1 MSQKK
6 KKSHASGNYS
16 GGKNPNKLQQTS
28 HSKKMDPVPRNLLC
42 IDLIMLA
49 ASEWM
54 VQEEMLSN
62 SAANMIGILGV
73 ILLLAALYLQ
83 SARKRGAVCN

>member
-1 MSQKK
+1 MAQKK
-6 KKSHASGNYS
+6 KKSHASGSYS

-28 HSKKMDPVPRNLLC
+28 HSKKMDPMPRNLLC

-83 SARKRGAVCN
+83 FGPKKRSGL

>member
-1 MSQKK
+1 MAQKK
-6 KKSHASGNYS
+6 KKSHASGSYS

-54 VQEEMLSN
+54 AREDMLSN

-73 ILLLAALYLQ
+73 ILLLIALYLQ
-83 SARKRGAVCN
+83 FGPKKRKGL